1 MDAHRQMGEHNIRAE
16 DIEAAAEENGR
27 SVAETWAIID
37 QTKAKD
43 VEAHPSEYQGA

>member
-43 VEAHPSEYQGA
+43 VEAHPAEYQGA